1 MSYRASMRMTKQEEN
16 LFKTFPEKVKEE
28 LEKKDKKEM
37 PAMALKKMKSS
48 H

>member
-1 MSYRASMRMTKQEEN
+1 MRVTKQEEN

-28 LEKKDKKEM
+28 MEKEDKKVM
-37 PAMALKKMKSS
+37 PMMHMKKTKSA